1 MRSAAGTAAEQLN
14 DGPLADADFL
24 KHARAQ
30 RKLPGEGELD
40 VVGLIRAVQATGFR
54 AVLRRGEHPG
64 IRALPVG
71 EAARRAA
78 DACRRGAVHG
88 VGVIVGRHLARSN
101 GDSLIV
107 RPASGSPPRQPGQID
122 NPPRPPN
129 RTRWVRQRTYSAEMT
144 GSISGSASG
153 AVARLRRSARYAPP
167 GPIKKA
173 SSRARGGPRKAVVRA
188 RHGFEHRAK
197 RLDRGSP
204 ALQAEEPDHGD
215 QGDQPPAGPR
225 ACSSRVNASAAVL
238 TAGPIR
244 RTSSLPFQPETDMA
258 ATGCPSGPKMGLAAQ
273 LTP

>member
-1 MRSAAGTAAEQLN
+1 MRAALRSSGLKLVEIEFRRIRCGARSPRWRTSPMRSAAGTAAVQLN

-30 RKLPGEGELD
+30 RKMPGEGELD

-107 RPASGSPPRQPGQID
+107 RPASGSPPRQPRQGHCPASAHLRCTRRRGRSRRRQVEHAGGRE
-122 NPPRPPN
+122 RPSSAHGMGSSTGPN
-129 RTRWVRQRTYSAEMT
+129 AWIEGALPCRPKNRITAIRAIRAISRRPVRVPAVR
-144 GSISGSASG
+144 GSMP
-153 AVARLRRSARYAPP
+153 VRRS
-167 GPIKKA
+167 
-173 SSRARGGPRKAVVRA
+173 
-188 RHGFEHRAK
+188 
-197 RLDRGSP
+197 
-204 ALQAEEPDHGD
+204 
-215 QGDQPPAGPR
+215 
-225 ACSSRVNASAAVL
+225 
-238 TAGPIR
+238 
-244 RTSSLPFQPETDMA
+244 
-258 ATGCPSGPKMGLAAQ
+258 
-273 LTP
+273 

>member
-1 MRSAAGTAAEQLN
+1 MRSAAGTAAVQLN

-153 AVARLRRSARYAPP
+153 AVARHPPISEVRPVGADPEGVKSSTRGAGERPSSAHGMGSTTGPKAWIEGALPCRPKNRITAIRAISRRPVRVPAVRGSMPVRRS
-167 GPIKKA
+167 
-173 SSRARGGPRKAVVRA
+173 
-188 RHGFEHRAK
+188 
-197 RLDRGSP
+197 
-204 ALQAEEPDHGD
+204 
-215 QGDQPPAGPR
+215 
-225 ACSSRVNASAAVL
+225 
-238 TAGPIR
+238 
-244 RTSSLPFQPETDMA
+244 
-258 ATGCPSGPKMGLAAQ
+258 
-273 LTP
+273 